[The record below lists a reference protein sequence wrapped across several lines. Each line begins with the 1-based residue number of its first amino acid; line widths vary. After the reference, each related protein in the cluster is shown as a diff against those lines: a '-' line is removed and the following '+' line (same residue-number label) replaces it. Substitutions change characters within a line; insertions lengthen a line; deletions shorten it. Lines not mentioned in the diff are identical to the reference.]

1 MTFLMSSRTVSTMYI
16 THSYQKKMSL
26 SNCNTRIHT
35 QIILKLMLH
44 TQNTGTIYV
53 WGRNDSGQLG
63 TGDRL
68 NRYSPKLLDIGT
80 SLCILDI
87 ACGRSHSAVAFDQG
101 ILYVFGSNQFSQC
114 GIHDTKNDILS
125 PKKIQLADQDW
136 AEHSSSSK
144 KTLIGINSV
153 VAGFTQTVLSI
164 STRRVK

>member
-1 MTFLMSSRTVSTMYI
+1 MSSRQYQRY
-16 THSYQKKMSL
+16 HSFIS
-26 SNCNTRIHT
+26 
-35 QIILKLMLH
+35 
-44 TQNTGTIYV
+44 TGTIYV

-101 ILYVFGSNQFSQC
+101 VLYVFGSNQFSQC

>member
-1 MTFLMSSRTVSTMYI
+1 MSSRTVSTMYI

-68 NRYSPKLLDIGT
+68 NRYCPKLLDIGST
-80 SLCILDI
+80 LGILDI
-87 ACGRSHSAVAFDQG
+87 TCGRSHSVVAFDQG
-101 ILYVFGSNQFSQC
+101 ILYVFGSNRFSQC
-114 GIHDTKNDILS
+114 GVHDTKNDILS
-125 PKKIQLADQDW
+125 PKKIQLSDQDW
-136 AEHSSSSK
+136 AKHSSSK
-144 KTLIGINSV
+144 KTMIGINSV

>member
-1 MTFLMSSRTVSTMYI
+1 MSSRTVSTMYI

-101 ILYVFGSNQFSQC
+101 VLYVFGSNQFSQC